1 MNENT
6 VVIYENA
13 LGKLEFRHES
23 AFWISDISG
32 ASSVDV
38 DIAESR
44 SAMQIGSSI
53 EGQIV
58 QPRSITIDGA
68 IFEPLAANR
77 KRLIDIMSP
86 QVPSILTVI
95 GNGESW
101 YLDVVP
107 ERTPDITPGNGVQMF
122 QLRLRAAY
130 PYWRT
135 TASYAAQVTGIS
147 PLFRFPFST
156 GGTWWISRFSDNFFA
171 TVTNQGNIATGFR
184 AIFVARSALS
194 NPELHHVDSGK
205 RILIRKSMAAGDMI
219 TVSTVHGSKGVVCTS
234 AAGGVTNGFRY
245 LSADSNLSMSLLP
258 GPNLLRVDAGVNREG
273 LSARIEAPMGVR
285 SGV

>member
-1 MNENT
+1 MNEST

-13 LGKLEFRHES
+13 LGKLEFRYES
-23 AFWISDISG
+23 AFWISDINT
-32 ASSVDV
+32 SSVDV
-38 DIAESR
+38 DITESR
-44 SAMQIGSSI
+44 SAMQIGSDI

-68 IFEPLAANR
+68 VFEPLAPHR
-77 KRLIDIMSP
+77 KRLIDVMAP
-86 QVPSILTVI
+86 QVPSTLTVI
-95 GNGESW
+95 DSGESW

-107 ERTPDITPGNGVQMF
+107 ERTPEVAPGNGVQMF

-194 NPELHHVDSGK
+194 NPELYHVDSGK
-205 RILIRKSMAAGDMI
+205 RVLIRTSMAVGDMI

-234 AAGGVTNGFRY
+234 AAGEVANGFRY
-245 LSADSNLSMSLLP
+245 LSSDSDLSMSLLP
-258 GPNLLRVDAGVNREG
+258 GPNLLRVDAEANREG
-273 LSARIEAPMGVR
+273 LTVRVEAPMGVR

>member
-1 MNENT
+1 MNEST

-13 LGKLEFRHES
+13 LGKLEFRYES
-23 AFWISDISG
+23 AFWISDINT
-32 ASSVDV
+32 SSVDV
-38 DIAESR
+38 DITESR
-44 SAMQIGSSI
+44 SAMQIGSDI

-68 IFEPLAANR
+68 VFGPLAANR
-77 KRLIDIMSP
+77 KRLIDVMAP
-86 QVPSILTVI
+86 QVPSTLTVI
-95 GNGESW
+95 DSGGSW

-107 ERTPDITPGNGVQMF
+107 ERTPEVAPGNGVQMF

-194 NPELHHVDSGK
+194 NPELYHVDSGK
-205 RILIRKSMAAGDMI
+205 RVLIRTSMAVGDMI

-234 AAGGVTNGFRY
+234 AAGEVANGFRY
-245 LSADSNLSMSLLP
+245 LSSDSDLSMSLLP
-258 GPNLLRVDAGVNREG
+258 GPNLLRVDAEANREG
-273 LSARIEAPMGVR
+273 LTVRVEAPMGVR

>member
-13 LGKLEFRHES
+13 LGKLEFRYES
-23 AFWISDISG
+23 AFWISDIGG

-44 SAMQIGSSI
+44 SAMQIGSDI

-68 IFEPLAANR
+68 VFGPLAANR
-77 KRLIDIMSP
+77 KRLIDVMAP
-86 QVPSILTVI
+86 QVPSTLTVI
-95 GNGESW
+95 DSGGSW
-101 YLDVVP
+101 YLDIVP

-122 QLRLRAAY
+122 QCRLRAAY

-147 PLFRFPFST
+147 PLFRFPINT
-156 GGTWWISRFSDNFFA
+156 GGAWWISRFSDSFFA
-171 TVTNQGNIATGFR
+171 TITNRGNIATGFR
-184 AIFVARSALS
+184 VIFIARAALTD
-194 NPELHHVDSGK
+194 PELYHVDSDK
-205 RILIRKSMAAGDMI
+205 KILIRKSMAAGDMI
-219 TVSTVHGSKGVVCTS
+219 TVSTAHGSKGVVCTS
-234 AAGGVTNGFRY
+234 AAGEITNGFRY
-245 LSADSNLSMSLLP
+245 LTADSDLSMSFLP

-273 LSARIEAPMGVR
+273 LTVRVEAPMGVR

>member
-86 QVPSILTVI
+86 QVPSTLTVI
-95 GNGESW
+95 DNGESW

-135 TASYAAQVTGIS
+135 TSSYAAQVTGIS